1 MNKHFLFLAISAVSV
16 CSAAIAG
23 QVEPAIGLN
32 DDLGLS
38 QSELSRLK
46 VAAASGDPSAGRRVA
61 MYFELAAK
69 DLPMALDW
77 YKVAAENGDRSSAC
91 RLAIAYKDDADVV
104 LRTRGA
110 FWKQRCDWTD
120 HEPQR

>member
-1 MNKHFLFLAISAVSV
+1 MTKHLLFLAVSGLAM
-16 CSAAIAG
+16 CSVVVAG

-38 QSELSRLK
+38 RSELTRLK
-46 VAAASGDPSAGRRVA
+46 IAAASGDPGAGRRVA

-69 DLPMALDW
+69 DVPVAIDW
-77 YKVAAENGDRSSAC
+77 YKVAAENGDRTSAC

-110 FWKQRCDWTD
+110 FWRRRCDWTD
-120 HEPQR
+120 QEPRR